1 MSLLWATRGR
11 TWGFS
16 FLRTAGHADPLPAYE
31 DAFCGLDEQPETCR
45 RSGHRVA
52 LRLVDPEG
60 RTDQSGRTIVHEFVL
75 EGTMAQGVETTD
87 DGRERIW
94 PLVAAEYAEVYDAPT
109 PPPAGA

>member
-11 TWGFS
+11 AWGFR

-45 RSGHRVA
+45 RTGHRVA
-52 LRLVDPEG
+52 LRLLDPEG
-60 RTDQSGRTIVHEFVL
+60 RTDQSGRVIVHEFVL
-75 EGTMAQGVETTD
+75 EGTTAQGVETTD

-109 PPPAGA
+109 APPAGA